1 MIARMWRGVI
11 RAQDVPAYVA
21 YVEETGVREYRETPG
36 NRGAWTLTRVEGDRA
51 EIIAFSLWESRQ
63 AIEGFAGPD
72 IERAV
77 YYPEDDRYLLERA
90 ATVRHYE
97 VTGPG

>member
-11 RAQDVPAYVA
+11 RAEDVPAYVA

-51 EIIAFSLWESRQ
+51 EIIAFSLWESRE

-72 IERAV
+72 IEKAV

-97 VTGPG
+97 VTGPE